1 MLTAFNRAAAAIEA
15 TIHLSASLKMPA
27 LPSAEVEAAAAYAKA
42 EKAPATRRAY
52 KSDFD
57 LFCAWCSE
65 RRAVSLPAAPETVA
79 AFLGFEAA
87 RHIKPSTIGRRLA
100 AIGYAHR
107 LAGYPLQTEDERVL
121 ATLRG
126 IRRSNGTAPF
136 RKAPAT
142 ADKIIAMA
150 PIGRERLSDC
160 RDRALLLVGFAGAFR
175 RSELVALNVED
186 IEEKAEGVRINIRH
200 SKTDQ
205 EGRGEVIAIPRG
217 SIACPVVAL
226 MTWIASA
233 SITEG
238 AVFRPLAKGGRVLSA
253 RLTDRSVAEIIKS
266 HAARVGLEPAQFSG
280 HSLRSGFLTSAA
292 ARGASIFKLADQSRH
307 KSMDVLRS
315 YVQDA
320 ELFRNHAGDG
330 LL

>member
-1 MLTAFNRAAAAIEA
+1 MLTAFNRASAAVEA
-15 TIHLSASLKMPA
+15 SIHPSAASMTPA
-27 LPSAEVEAAAAYAKA
+27 LPSAEVEAAAAYARA

-52 KSDFD
+52 NSDFD

-65 RRAVSLPAAPETVA
+65 RSAVPLPAAPETIA
-79 AFLGFEAA
+79 AFLAFEAA
-87 RHIKPSTIGRRLA
+87 RCIKPATIGRRLA
-100 AIGYAHR
+100 ALGYAHR
-107 LAGYPLQTEDERVL
+107 LAGSPPPTDDERVL

-126 IRRSNGTAPF
+126 IRRSNGTAPL

-150 PIGRERLSDC
+150 PIGRERLSDI
-160 RDRALLLVGFAGAFR
+160 RDRAVLLVGFAGALR
-175 RSELVALNVED
+175 RCELVGLNVDD
-186 IEEKAEGVRINIRH
+186 IEEKAEGLRINIRH

-233 SITEG
+233 SITAG
-238 AVFRPLAKGGRVLSA
+238 AVFRPVTKNGRILST
-253 RLTDRSVAEIIKS
+253 RLTDRSVAKIIKT
-266 HAARVGLEPAQFSG
+266 HAARVGLEPGQFSG
-280 HSLRSGFLTSAA
+280 HSLRAGFLTSAA
-292 ARGASIFKLADQSRH
+292 ARGASIFKMADQSRH
-307 KSMDVLRS
+307 KSMHVLRS
-315 YVQDA
+315 YVRDA
-320 ELFRNHAGDG
+320 EVFRNHAGDG